1 MMTKHSQMKV
11 VVLPVTA
18 TTAVTPGTTL
28 YNATTDLFNAP
39 LNTFGSGGFFKTNPS
54 GTSGN
59 PVAVNQTNADD
70 SIKFIQTR
78 NTANDPSTLYTR
90 PLEESQWIAPQ
101 CFLGLKLSVTNASF
115 ATNNILVAGN
125 NVAGSVAITP
135 DDEFTYRIQVSA
147 HGDRTDWYNSVYSTP
162 TAFGT
167 FTTSAT
173 FTTDYPT
180 VARQTDNLIQSL
192 AYNFNGNN
200 GNLAVMICIDN
211 ASTTGAIQ
219 IATGLGDLLNL
230 TTYPNGAKFVIGYNL
245 AGQAVTMTM
254 DNDVREAFR
263 TFEAANPLGFGSGN
277 YYVRPYLLPGTS
289 NAPAGVPFAGAS
301 GGSTVTDFILLSIDE
316 GQAVYDYKINTKR
329 RITLGLVKGFDGTAQ
344 VIGCLPAEG
353 FGTGRQLAIMYKANE
368 AYNQTARPQPYMSY
382 HVQFPNYVVE
392 NGYYDL
398 FYIEHCHQRLATSG
412 MPAIMPHTTVI
423 AVPNSRLSG
432 NPAATPA
439 FTGGSTAINPFYSA
453 FGVDGSGV
461 VNPNPL
467 RTYLVATLNA
477 FDTNFNLGNPTLV

>member
-11 VVLPVTA
+11 VVLKKVASTA
-18 TTAVTPGTTL
+18 AAITTPPAEIPATNALL
-28 YNATTDLFNAP
+28 YNATTDAFNVLP
-39 LNTFGSGGFFKTNPS
+39 GFGAFYEETPN
-54 GTSGN
+54 SGN
-59 PVAVNQTNADD
+59 PFASDNTVSGTVL
-70 SIKFIQTR
+70 SPIKFFQVRDT
-78 NTANDPSTLYTR
+78 TGDASTLYTR

-101 CFLGLKLSVTNASF
+101 CFLGVKLSVTDARLAS
-115 ATNNILVAGN
+115 NNILVAGN
-125 NVAGSVAITP
+125 NVSGSVALTP
-135 DDEFTYRIQVSA
+135 EDEFTYRIQVSG

-180 VARQTDNLIQSL
+180 VARQTDFLIQSL

-211 ASTTGAIQ
+211 ASTTGAIR
-219 IATGLGDLLNL
+219 IRTNSGDLLDPI
-230 TTYPNGAKFVIGYNL
+230 TYFNGRKFIVGYNL

-254 DNDVREAFR
+254 DNDVREAFAD
-263 TFEAANPLGFGSGN
+263 FIAANPLGFGAAN
-277 YYVRPYLLPGTS
+277 YYIRPYVLPGT
-289 NAPAGVPFAGAS
+289 NPAPAGVPLAGAA

-344 VIGCLPAEG
+344 AIGARPDEG
-353 FGTGRQLAIMYKANE
+353 TGTGRQVSIMYKANE
-368 AYNQTARPQPYMSY
+368 AYNQAARPQPYMSY
-382 HVQFPNYVVE
+382 YVQFPNQIVE
-392 NGYYDL
+392 TGYYDL

-423 AVPNSRLSG
+423 AVPNTTL
-432 NPAATPA
+432 
-439 FTGGSTAINPFYSA
+439 GGSIRINSFYDAGGANPQRAAI
-453 FGVDGSGV
+453 
-461 VNPNPL
+461 
-467 RTYLVATLNA
+467 LNVLNN
-477 FDTNFNLGNPTLV
+477 FNTNFNLGNPTLV